1 MPLKEPLSAIHSVRR
16 FIFKSQFYFYKDKRC
31 VSIKA
36 GLLEFCTNCVW
47 LWYTIPYSYI
57 PPCPQLFLDLYSQIR
72 LSCVSYGETRYIIG
86 MTYTYASRA
95 FRSGKPFR
103 SLHRWNWNLT
113 TSAGSDDRVTRNWVK
128 PAEHI
133 QPSFYT
139 IWNEQSFYL
148 HTKLL
153 RASLIPTGIFFLGLN
168 STRPLYACALI
179 FYGTEIET
187 ALSVKDKTKISHT
200 LKFSQF
206 FLPSVGGK

>member
-1 MPLKEPLSAIHSVRR
+1 MEEQYFYLYYLMPLKEPLSAIHSVRR

-86 MTYTYASRA
+86 MTYTYTSRA

-113 TSAGSDDRVTRNWVK
+113 TSAGSDDKSHKKLSETSWTYSAQFLYYLK
-128 PAEHI
+128 W
-133 QPSFYT
+133 T
-139 IWNEQSFYL
+139 I
-148 HTKLL
+148 
-153 RASLIPTGIFFLGLN
+153 FLFA
-168 STRPLYACALI
+168 Y
-179 FYGTEIET
+179 
-187 ALSVKDKTKISHT
+187 
-200 LKFSQF
+200 
-206 FLPSVGGK
+206 